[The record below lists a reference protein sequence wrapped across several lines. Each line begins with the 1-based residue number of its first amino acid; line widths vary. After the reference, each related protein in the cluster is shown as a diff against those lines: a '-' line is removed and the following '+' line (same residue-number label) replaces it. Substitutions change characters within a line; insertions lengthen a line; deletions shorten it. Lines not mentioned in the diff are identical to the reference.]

1 MKIFISHPMTGL
13 TKEEILDLR
22 EKACLYIKNNYND
35 YTIIDSYNEDF
46 QDTNTPLLAL
56 AECIK
61 LLNEADLVIFITYS
75 NVSYKDSKGCQV
87 EELICKLYKKQKEYV
102 IL

>member
-13 TKEEILDLR
+13 TQKEILDLR
-22 EKACLYIKNNYND
+22 EKAITQISNKYKD
-35 YTIIDSYNEDF
+35 AEIIDSYLPQF
-46 QDTNTPLLAL
+46 QDTKEPLIAIS
-56 AECIK
+56 ESIK

-75 NVSYKDSKGCQV
+75 NVCYQNSKGCQI
-87 EELICKLYKKQKEYV
+87 EELCCDLYQIKKDYL